1 MAEKWRKYETLI
13 LFDPELGTEGTEEH
27 VQRARE
33 FITQEGGRILK
44 GERWGLRDT
53 AFEIK
58 NRRKA
63 YYLLLEYAGP
73 ARAATE
79 LDRRLNLLDTVL
91 KFQTVKLE
99 EEVDPASLADVEEV
113 VSEGTPQVAAEK
125 APEPK
130 KGRRAEEDED
140 DDSDESDE
148 NDEK

>member
-73 ARAATE
+73 AKAATE

-99 EEVDPASLADVEEV
+99 DEVDPASLADVEEV
-113 VSEGTPQVAAEK
+113 TSEETPQEEAEK

-130 KGRRAEEDED
+130 RGRQAEEAEAGGEDEEG
-140 DDSDESDE
+140 DEE
-148 NDEK
+148 